1 MMLRD
6 LFEAIGEIWFIAV
19 EMVSIMGYF
28 FEVIDD
34 FLVSYAIHDTFSI
47 SNLFLMVIDNEPSG
61 IWRPVELLSIRDLF
75 SCPIHKKL
83 GHFFCFSWVLSIR
96 KGQ

>member
-75 SCPIHKKL
+75 FRIIDDFPVVLC
-83 GHFFCFSWVLSIR
+83 GH
-96 KGQ
+96 